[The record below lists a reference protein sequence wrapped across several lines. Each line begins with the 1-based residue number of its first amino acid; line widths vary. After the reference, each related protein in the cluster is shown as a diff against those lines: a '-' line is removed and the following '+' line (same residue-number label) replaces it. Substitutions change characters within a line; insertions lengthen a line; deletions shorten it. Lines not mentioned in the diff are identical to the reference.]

1 MKGKGGLKRRR
12 IGGGGR
18 EGGLPPHSFSP
29 FVPPVQPSTSVGAGL
44 DGDGDGDDDVSPPF
58 GVVYYGL
65 AAAVVRYLTK
75 TCWKGKEKR
84 GGGER
89 KLCPSPLLFIKRTFH
104 LKYGGLFFFRAP

>member
-44 DGDGDGDDDVSPPF
+44 DGDDGDGDDDVSPPF

-65 AAAVVRYLTK
+65 AAEVVSRRNENLLEK
-75 TCWKGKEKR
+75 EGEKR
-84 GGGER
+84 RRRTEIV
-89 KLCPSPLLFIKRTFH
+89 LVPPLV
-104 LKYGGLFFFRAP
+104 Y